1 MGISGR
7 LARAFQANPL
17 TPVLAL
23 AGLLLGLAAVLI
35 TPREEEP
42 QIDVTMANVFVPF
55 AGAPA
60 ADVENLVA
68 FPLEQVLSEI
78 EGVKHVYSVSRPG
91 MAAIT
96 VEFTVGVPRQEA
108 LVRLYN
114 QVYSN
119 ADWAPPGLGVGQPL
133 VRPMGIDDV
142 PVMALTLWTDD
153 AERGA
158 TELAEVAHS
167 LETELKR
174 VRGTRDVYT
183 LGAPTRAVL
192 VELDATRLAAYGM
205 AVEDLAGAL
214 AAANVVTQAG
224 LRTGSEGAVPL
235 TAGQY
240 LADAQQVAELVI
252 GLAGGRP
259 LYLSDVAQ
267 IRRGADLPDSYVWHA
282 VPQGRDGPAT
292 GIAPAVTLAIAKQPG
307 TNASD
312 ITRAIESRI
321 EALRGSLI
329 PDGVEVSITRDYGYT
344 ATDKAMTLIQKLVF
358 ATGSVVLL
366 VLFAL
371 GWREAIVVGS
381 AVILTLAL
389 TLFASWAMGF
399 TINRVSLFAL
409 IFSIGILV
417 DDAIVVVE
425 NIHRHMSRGG
435 KSLLEAIPPAV
446 DEVGSPTI
454 LATFT
459 VIAALL
465 PMAFVT
471 GLMGPYMRPIPIN
484 ASAGMLISLL
494 IALTV
499 TPWLAVKLLGRHGHG
514 ASPSPAGGR
523 GVGERAG
530 SEPSAGHQAARASR
544 AGDQDTRSN
553 SLTGAASQSQTSTLS
568 PTPLPPAGE
577 GLNSGRLHSFF
588 HRLLTPFL
596 HPHRGA
602 RRRFALFG
610 GMVLLVG
617 LAAGMAVL
625 QWVVLK
631 MLPFDNKSEFQ
642 VVVDMPEGSP
652 VERTNAL
659 LLELAG
665 ELKQVPEV
673 LSLQGYAG
681 TSAPINFN
689 GLVRQYYLRQDP
701 HMGDLQV
708 NLVDRRE
715 RSRKSHDIARAVRPA
730 LDAIGQR
737 YGASVKVVEVPPGP
751 PVMAPLVAEIYGPD
765 LDGARAIALEL
776 AGRLRAT
783 EGIVDVDTTVEA
795 AAPRDRVL
803 VDRDR
808 AARLG
813 VSQQQIAQ
821 TLAMAVSGFDATYLR
836 DGASK
841 VPVPVRLRLPAGD
854 QASLDQ
860 LLALRVRAS
869 DGRLVPLSEV
879 VRVERDTWEPAIY
892 HKDLMPVVYVTA
904 DEAGRLD
911 SPLYG
916 MFDLVGQLGRES
928 VAGHELDQTFFSQPG
943 SSDAYTIKWDGEW
956 QITFETFRD
965 MGLAYA
971 VGMMLIYLL
980 VVAQFRSYLVP
991 LVIMAPIPLTVIGVM
1006 PGHALL
1012 GAQFTA
1018 TSMIGMIA
1026 LAGIIV
1032 RNSILLVDFINQAI
1046 AEGRRLEDAVIE
1058 ACAVRAQPIALTA
1071 LAAMAGALFI
1081 LDDPIF
1087 NGLAIS
1093 LIFGIA
1099 VSTVLTL
1106 VVIPLLYYVLLKRS
1120 PRLAT
1125 EAHA

>member
-1 MGISGR
+1 
-7 LARAFQANPL
+7 
-17 TPVLAL
+17 
-23 AGLLLGLAAVLI
+23 
-35 TPREEEP
+35 
-42 QIDVTMANVFVPF
+42 
-55 AGAPA
+55 
-60 ADVENLVA
+60 
-68 FPLEQVLSEI
+68 
-78 EGVKHVYSVSRPG
+78 
-91 MAAIT
+91 
-96 VEFTVGVPRQEA
+96 
-108 LVRLYN
+108 
-114 QVYSN
+114 
-119 ADWAPPGLGVGQPL
+119 
-133 VRPMGIDDV
+133 
-142 PVMALTLWTDD
+142 
-153 AERGA
+153 
-158 TELAEVAHS
+158 
-167 LETELKR
+167 
-174 VRGTRDVYT
+174 
-183 LGAPTRAVL
+183 
-192 VELDATRLAAYGM
+192 
-205 AVEDLAGAL
+205 
-214 AAANVVTQAG
+214 
-224 LRTGSEGAVPL
+224 
-235 TAGQY
+235 
-240 LADAQQVAELVI
+240 
-252 GLAGGRP
+252 
-259 LYLSDVAQ
+259 
-267 IRRGADLPDSYVWHA
+267 
-282 VPQGRDGPAT
+282 
-292 GIAPAVTLAIAKQPG
+292 
-307 TNASD
+307 
-312 ITRAIESRI
+312 
-321 EALRGSLI
+321 
-329 PDGVEVSITRDYGYT
+329 
-344 ATDKAMTLIQKLVF
+344 
-358 ATGSVVLL
+358 
-366 VLFAL
+366 
-371 GWREAIVVGS
+371 
-381 AVILTLAL
+381 
-389 TLFASWAMGF
+389 
-399 TINRVSLFAL
+399 
-409 IFSIGILV
+409 
-417 DDAIVVVE
+417 
-425 NIHRHMSRGG
+425 
-435 KSLLEAIPPAV
+435 
-446 DEVGSPTI
+446 
-454 LATFT
+454 
-459 VIAALL
+459 
-465 PMAFVT
+465 
-471 GLMGPYMRPIPIN
+471 
-484 ASAGMLISLL
+484 MLISLL

-499 TPWLAVKLLGRHGHG
+499 TPWLALKLLGRHGHG
-514 ASPSPAGGR
+514 EGKAHVGSAALEPTYGGEASGARRSDQGAPAPDPTS
-523 GVGERAG
+523 A
-530 SEPSAGHQAARASR
+530 EPV
-544 AGDQDTRSN
+544 
-553 SLTGAASQSQTSTLS
+553 
-568 PTPLPPAGE
+568 P
-577 GLNSGRLHSFF
+577 RLHGLFD
-588 HRLLTPFL
+588 RVMTPFL
-596 HPHRGA
+596 HPQRGA

-610 GMVLLVG
+610 GMVLLVFLAAG
-617 LAAGMAVL
+617 LAAVQL
-625 QWVVLK
+625 VVLK

-642 VVVDMPEGSP
+642 VVVDLPEGSP
-652 VERTNAL
+652 VERSNAL
-659 LLELAG
+659 LLELAA

-689 GLVRQYYLRQDP
+689 GLVRQYYLRQDA

-776 AGRLRAT
+776 AERFRAT
-783 EGIVDVDTTVEA
+783 DGIVDVDTTVEA
-795 AAPRDRVL
+795 DAPRDLVL

-860 LLALRVRAS
+860 LLALRVRGG
-869 DGRLVPLSEV
+869 DGRLVALSEV
-879 VRVERDTWEPAIY
+879 VRVERVNWEPAIF

-916 MFDLVGQLGRES
+916 MFDLVGQLARET
-928 VAGHELDQTFFSQPG
+928 VAGHSLAQTFFSQPE
-943 SSDAYTIKWDGEW
+943 SSDAYTVKWDGEW

-971 VGMMLIYLL
+971 VGMVLIYLL

-1032 RNSILLVDFINQAI
+1032 RNSILLVDFINQSI
-1046 AEGRRLEDAVIE
+1046 AEGLALEAAVVE

-1106 VVIPLLYYVLLKRS
+1106 LVIPLLYYVLLKRS
-1120 PRLAT
+1120 PKLAT